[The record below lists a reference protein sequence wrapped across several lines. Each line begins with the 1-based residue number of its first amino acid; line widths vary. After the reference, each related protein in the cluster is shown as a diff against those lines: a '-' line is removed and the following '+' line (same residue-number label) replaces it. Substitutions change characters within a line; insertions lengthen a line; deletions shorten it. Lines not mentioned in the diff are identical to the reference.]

1 MKCMNDDEL
10 EAMLE
15 AAAERGAKRA
25 LHELGLDDENAPE
38 DLRSLRGLLRT
49 LRLTGRT
56 ALTTAISVIVVALLG
71 LLAAGVFAKIKILG
85 GGP

>member
-1 MKCMNDDEL
+1 MDNEDLEL
-10 EAMLE
+10 LLE
-15 AAAERGAKRA
+15 RAAAKGARRA

-71 LLAAGVFAKIKILG
+71 LVAAGVFAKIKIIG
-85 GGP
+85 GAP